1 PEAGFYRVYLGD
13 MPQQRVL
20 TGAEKLSAEWKVV
33 LAPEFRVL
41 PRTATGDD
49 LMKKNQE
56 LRKTNFFGPAID
68 VRTMYESASQVLE
81 LEGAL
86 NLITLIAVLILFL
99 IILTGVV
106 NTLRMTIRERTREI
120 GTMRAIG
127 VRSTDVR
134 NVFLLETFQLA
145 AFSVLA
151 GLLLA
156 FIVMTVLSS
165 FRIETQSVLGIFLS
179 KKKLYFLP
187 QFGDILRSIVMILV
201 ISTATAYFPSRRA
214 AKLDAAEALRHYE

>member
-1 PEAGFYRVYLGD
+1 
-13 MPQQRVL
+13 
-20 TGAEKLSAEWKVV
+20 
-33 LAPEFRVL
+33 
-41 PRTATGDD
+41 
-49 LMKKNQE
+49 MKKNQE
-56 LRKTNFFGPAID
+56 LRKTNFYGPAID

-127 VRSTDVR
+127 VRVADVR
-134 NVFLLETFQLA
+134 NIFLIETFQLA
-145 AFSVLA
+145 FFSAVT
-151 GLLLA
+151 GVVLA
-156 FIVMTVLSS
+156 FIVMAVLSS
-165 FRIETQSVLGIFLS
+165 FTIETQSVLGIFLS

-187 QFGDILRSIVMILV
+187 QAGDILRNIGMILLV
-201 ISTATAYFPSRRA
+201 STATAYFPSRRA
-214 AKLDAAEALRHYE
+214 AKLDPAEALRHFE